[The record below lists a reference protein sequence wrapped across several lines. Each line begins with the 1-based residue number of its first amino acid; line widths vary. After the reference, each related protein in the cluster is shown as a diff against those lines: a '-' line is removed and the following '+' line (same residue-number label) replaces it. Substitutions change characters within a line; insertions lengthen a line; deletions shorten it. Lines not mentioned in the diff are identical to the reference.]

1 MTNDAIGFVPP
12 HNFEAE
18 QSVLGG
24 LMLRSDAFHDLGLS
38 DRDFYSRPHQIIFG
52 AISQLVAARHPV
64 DIMTVQNRIE
74 QDGQLDVAGGF
85 AYLVE
90 IAKNTP
96 SAANI
101 VTYGGIVRSAAERRF
116 AVAKLHDCISAMVEP
131 GFSTTDERFA
141 AMGLLLS
148 EVDAKRSGGATGIAV
163 PASEIVQDWCDELDR
178 RANRRPGEMT
188 GYATGIPSLDDLLY
202 PGGISPTALVCIGA
216 RPKMGKT
223 TLMAS
228 LCNHTS
234 LVKKLPVVGFSLE
247 MTRGELFEVMVSQAS
262 GVSGKDLKSMSDQ
275 CKMDK
280 AYAVAAELGNSKL
293 HIADLPGLTVHQVVR
308 ESRRLRRQFGQLGL
322 IAVDYLTLM
331 TADKA
336 ERNDLAYGAITK
348 ALKML
353 AKEMGCPVLL
363 LTQLNRGLEQRADKR
378 PVPSDSRDTGQI
390 EQDCDVWIGCYRDE
404 VYHDD
409 SPMAGVMELLVRLNR
424 GGKTGTAYC
433 QFHDGV
439 ISNIDQQEVAR
450 MAHAAEVD
458 RSKSKPAKG
467 GWDG

>member
-1 MTNDAIGFVPP
+1 MTSDAMGFVPP

-24 LMLRSDAFHDLGLS
+24 LMLRADSFHDLGLS
-38 DRDFYSRPHQIIFG
+38 ERDFYSRPHQIIFG
-52 AISQLVAARHPV
+52 AISQLIAAKQPV
-64 DIMTVQNRIE
+64 DIMTVQHRIE
-74 QDGQLDVAGGF
+74 QDGELDVAGGF

-101 VTYGGIVRSAAERRF
+101 VTYGGMVRSAAERRF
-116 AVAKLHDCISAMVEP
+116 AVAKLHDCIAAMMEP
-131 GFSTTDERFA
+131 GFSNTDERFA
-141 AMGLLLS
+141 AMGSLLS
-148 EVDAKRSGGATGIAV
+148 EVDAKRSGGVTGIAV
-163 PASEIVQDWCDELDR
+163 HASEIVRDWCDELDR
-178 RANRRPGEMT
+178 RASRRPGEMT
-188 GYATGIPSLDDLLY
+188 GYATGIASLDELLY

-223 TLMAS
+223 TLMAR
-228 LCNHTS
+228 
-234 LVKKLPVVGFSLE
+234 E

-262 GVSGKDLKSMSDQ
+262 GVSGKHLKSMSDQ

-308 ESRRLRRQFGQLGL
+308 ESRRLKRQFGQLGL

-353 AKEMGCPVLL
+353 AKEMGCPVIL

-404 VYHDD
+404 VYNEA

-450 MAHAAEVD
+450 MAHAAEVE

>member
-1 MTNDAIGFVPP
+1 MTNDAIGFIPP

-38 DRDFYSRPHQIIFG
+38 DRDFYSRPHQIIYS
-52 AISQLVAARHPV
+52 AISQLVIAKHPV
-64 DIMTVQNRIE
+64 DLMTLQNRIE

-90 IAKNTP
+90 IVKNTP

-101 VTYGGIVRSAAERRF
+101 QAYGSIVRSTAERRF
-116 AVAKLHDCISAMVEP
+116 AVVKLHDCIAAMMES
-131 GFSTTDERFA
+131 GFSTADERFA
-141 AMGLLLS
+141 TMGSLLS
-148 EVDAKRSGGATGIAV
+148 EVDAKRSGGVTGLAI
-163 PASEIVQDWCDELDR
+163 PASEIVKEWCDELDR
-178 RANRRPGEMT
+178 RASRRPGEMT
-188 GYATGIPSLDDLLY
+188 GYATGIASLDELLY
-202 PGGISPTALVCIGA
+202 PSGISPTALVCIGA

-262 GVSGKDLKSMSDQ
+262 GVSGRDLKTMDDQ

-280 AYAVAAELGNSKL
+280 AYAVAAELGYSKL

-331 TADKA
+331 TAEKA

-353 AKEMGCPVLL
+353 AKEMGCPVVL

-378 PVPSDSRDTGQI
+378 PMPSDSRDTGQI

-404 VYHDD
+404 VYHQD
-409 SPMAGVMELLVRLNR
+409 SPYRGVMELLVRLNR
-424 GGKTGTAYC
+424 AGKSGTAYC

-439 ISNIDQQEVAR
+439 ISDINAEEVAR
-450 MAHAAEVD
+450 KHHLAELAKGD
-458 RSKSKPAKG
+458 SKPHKG

>member
-1 MTNDAIGFVPP
+1 MTSDAMGFVPP

-24 LMLRSDAFHDLGLS
+24 LMLRADSFHDLGLS
-38 DRDFYSRPHQIIFG
+38 ERDFYSRPHQIIFG
-52 AISQLVAARHPV
+52 AISQLIAAKQPI
-64 DIMTVQNRIE
+64 DIMTVQHRIE
-74 QDGQLDVAGGF
+74 QDGELDVAGGF

-101 VTYGGIVRSAAERRF
+101 VTYGGMVRSAAERRF
-116 AVAKLHDCISAMVEP
+116 AVAKLHDCIAAMMEP
-131 GFSTTDERFA
+131 GFSNTDERFA
-141 AMGLLLS
+141 AMGSLLS
-148 EVDAKRSGGATGIAV
+148 EVDAKRSGGVTGIAV
-163 PASEIVQDWCDELDR
+163 HASEIVRDWCDELDR
-178 RANRRPGEMT
+178 RASRRPGEMT
-188 GYATGIPSLDDLLY
+188 GYATGIASLDELLY

-262 GVSGKDLKSMSDQ
+262 GVSGKHLKSMSDQ

-308 ESRRLRRQFGQLGL
+308 ESRRLKRQFGQLGL

-353 AKEMGCPVLL
+353 AKEMGCPVIL

-404 VYHDD
+404 VY
-409 SPMAGVMELLVRLNR
+409 N
-424 GGKTGTAYC
+424 
-433 QFHDGV
+433 
-439 ISNIDQQEVAR
+439 
-450 MAHAAEVD
+450 
-458 RSKSKPAKG
+458 
-467 GWDG
+467 